1 MASSNTSANDV
12 LAGKMNGWT
21 KFASTYTNVER
32 LTLPL
37 AIELAQWVNSV
48 LPFTSSGASAL
59 DDGCGSGVLGS
70 AIKTI
75 CPTVPL
81 ISCDVAEGMV
91 SQAQS
96 RAERE
101 GWGAS
106 DDFRIL
112 DARSLEGIP
121 DTSITHPMSQYMI
134 CLAPDPDRIAAEL
147 YRVLKPGGVL
157 GLGTW
162 GLPRFDHFYY
172 PWVTTAW
179 KMGVMDFEAL
189 DLMPKKWTHSASV
202 KDALQE
208 AGFKDVET
216 RERIANWEFESIASC
231 MHYVFQEGNP
241 AMEAYK
247 QAWVE
252 KSGQDTDVFQ
262 PVYAEEMVKLFG
274 KEDGSVVIPIKSVL
288 CIGRK

>member
-1 MASSNTSANDV
+1 MASSNTRPNGV

-21 KFASTYTNVER
+21 EFASTYTNVER

-37 AIELAQWVNSV
+37 ATELAQWVDSV
-48 LPFTSSGASAL
+48 LPFTTSGASAL

-70 AIKTI
+70 AIKMI

-106 DDFRIL
+106 CDFRVL
-112 DARSLEGIP
+112 DARSLDSIP
-121 DTSITHPMSQYMI
+121 DASITHTMSQYMI

-147 YRVLKPGGVL
+147 YRVLKSGGVL

-189 DLMPKKWTHSASV
+189 DLMPKKWTHSVSV

-208 AGFKDVET
+208 AGFRNVEI
-216 RERIANWEFESIASC
+216 REKTVDWEFENLASC
-231 MHYVFQEGNP
+231 MHYVFREGNP

-252 KSGQDTDVFQ
+252 KSRQDTDVFQ
-262 PVYAEEMVKLFG
+262 PVYAEEMLKLFG
-274 KEDGSVVIPIKSVL
+274 KEDGRVVIPIKSVL